1 MVNPQA
7 SGEQSKFYE
16 ENVKKLLL
24 KHSGGFAVYH
34 GKLGD
39 NYDYYETKED
49 LMKACPFHDDG
60 KIRFG
65 TLPLIID
72 ILEEQFRRRDEAERV
87 A

>member
-16 ENVKKLLL
+16 ENVKKLLF
-24 KHSGGFAVYH
+24 KYSGGFVVYR

-39 NYDYYETKED
+39 NYDYYETRED
-49 LMKACPFHDDG
+49 LMAVWPEPDDNRPLPF
-60 KIRFG
+60 IV
-65 TLPLIID
+65 D
-72 ILEEQFRRRDEAERV
+72 ISEEQFRRRDEAQQV